1 MLYNTN
7 VIGPLPNDFLGDLPS
22 FLKNQVDSLTSHL
35 RFCENQ
41 LSSQRVST
49 EMSKNLQDQR
59 SLLLKQMNYVNE
71 QILKYRVSINIV
83 NILLQLFVFVIMTY
97 RVL

>member
-1 MLYNTN
+1 MHLYLLHDTT
-7 VIGPLPNDFLGDLPS
+7 NDFLGDLPS

-41 LSSQRVST
+41 QSSQRLSA

-59 SLLLKQMNYVNE
+59 SLLLKQMNLVNE
-71 QILKYRVSINIV
+71 QILKYRVSIDIIN
-83 NILLQLFVFVIMTY
+83 NLLQLFLFVILTY

>member
-1 MLYNTN
+1 
-7 VIGPLPNDFLGDLPS
+7 
-22 FLKNQVDSLTSHL
+22 
-35 RFCENQ
+35 
-41 LSSQRVST
+41 
-49 EMSKNLQDQR
+49 MSKNLQDQR

-83 NILLQLFVFVIMTY
+83 DILLQLFVFVIMTY